1 MILLIEKNDRTKSS
15 DYQGKCG
22 RGCGQN
28 AILPNME
35 AKVVGLRIVIATGI
49 FPPQSGGPAT
59 YSKLLADRLPH
70 FGHEVWV
77 VNFGSVLK
85 WPKGVRH
92 ALYFAKLFTAA
103 LQADVIYA
111 QDPVSVGLPAKWVAR
126 LLRKPFLLKIVGD
139 YAWEQG
145 SQRYGVTD
153 KLDDFAFK
161 NAKTSASSNGTA
173 YPLAVRKLK
182 QIQLGVARA
191 ADRIIV
197 PSEYL
202 KRIVSAWGV
211 PPEKITVIYNG
222 FETATLSSVPATPL
236 ALGPCSVVS
245 VGRLVPWKGFDALT
259 EAVAKLAAPSAQ
271 NTFADIR
278 LYILGDGPDRLTL
291 EKKAAD
297 LKAPVTF
304 LGKVDHATVL
314 QYLASAKVFVL
325 NTAYEGFSH
334 LLLEAMAVGVPIV
347 TTPVG
352 GNIELIEDG
361 KNGLFVPQ
369 GDVKAIAAAIEK
381 ISKDT
386 VFAKRLSEAGKVRV
400 AQFSDERMLSELQ
413 NLLGELDG
421 K

>member
-1 MILLIEKNDRTKSS
+1 MTLFTEKNHRVKSPLC
-15 DYQGKCG
+15 QGKCG
-22 RGCGQN
+22 LDCGQN

-35 AKVVGLRIVIATGI
+35 AKDGGLHVVIATGI

-59 YSKLLADRLPH
+59 YSKLLADRLPD
-70 FGHEVWV
+70 FGHTVKV
-77 VNFGSVLK
+77 VNFGSVLH

-111 QDPVSVGLPAKWVAR
+111 QDPVSVGLPAKWVAH

-153 KLDDFAFK
+153 TLDHFSLGSD
-161 NAKTSASSNGTA
+161 

-182 QIQLGVARA
+182 QIQLGVALA
-191 ADRIIV
+191 ADKIIV

-211 PPEKITVIYNG
+211 PAEKITVIYNG
-222 FETATLSSVPATPL
+222 FELSSVAKVPAKQL
-236 ALGPCSVVS
+236 NLGAHSVVS
-245 VGRLVPWKGFDALT
+245 VGRLVPWKGFDTLI
-259 EAVAKLAAPSAQ
+259 EAVANLAGHITTSGQ
-271 NTFADIR
+271 KSYSDLR
-278 LYILGDGPDRLTL
+278 LYILGDGPDRATL
-291 EKKAAD
+291 AQRASE

-304 LGKVDHATVL
+304 LGKVDHGTVL
-314 QYLASAKVFVL
+314 QYLASANVFAL

-334 LLLEAMAVGVPIV
+334 LLLEAMAMGVPII

-352 GNIELIEDG
+352 GNVELIADG

-369 GDVKAIAAAIEK
+369 GDVRSLADTIERVL
-381 ISKDT
+381 KDDHL
-386 VFAKRLSEAGKVRV
+386 ARQLSTAGKSRV
-400 AQFSDERMLSELQ
+400 AEFSDEKMLRELQ
-413 NLLGELDG
+413 IVLSSLKASNS

>member
-1 MILLIEKNDRTKSS
+1 
-15 DYQGKCG
+15 
-22 RGCGQN
+22 
-28 AILPNME
+28 ME
-35 AKVVGLRIVIATGI
+35 AKVARLRIVVATGI

-59 YSKLLADRLPH
+59 YSKLLVDRLPA
-70 FGHEVWV
+70 FGHEVAV
-77 VNFGSVLK
+77 VNFGSVLH

-92 ALYFAKLFTAA
+92 VLYFAKLFTAA

-153 KLDDFAFK
+153 PLDVFAQ
-161 NAKTSASSNGTA
+161 KTDYS
-173 YPLAVRKLK
+173 LAVRKLK
-182 QIQLGVARA
+182 SIQLGVALA
-191 ADRIIV
+191 ADKIIV

-211 PPEKITVIYNG
+211 PTEKITVIYNG
-222 FETATLSSVPATPL
+222 FDRSSLATLPAKHL
-236 ALGPCSVVS
+236 NLGAHSVVS
-245 VGRLVPWKGFDALT
+245 VGRLVPWKGFDTLI
-259 EAVAKLAAPSAQ
+259 EAVAKV
-271 NTFADIR
+271 ADAR
-278 LYILGDGPDRLTL
+278 LYILGDGPDREALD
-291 EKKAAD
+291 KKTID

-314 QYLASAKVFVL
+314 QYLASAKVLVL

-334 LLLEAMAVGVPIV
+334 LLLEAMAVGVPII

-352 GNIELIEDG
+352 GNVELIEAG

-369 GDVKAIAAAIEK
+369 GDIQAIAAAIGRVC
-381 ISKDT
+381 KDERL
-386 VFAKRLSEAGKVRV
+386 AKQLSEAGKVRV
-400 AQFSDERMLSELQ
+400 TQFTDERMLKELQ
-413 NLLGELDG
+413 ELLTSVVQG